1 MKFFVKL
8 MIAAVVL
15 AVLAPFTVLKGKD
28 GKPLMSFSDL
38 KMPDLAMPKVP
49 DAVKDASL
57 PKSGGKDVIY
67 KWKDAKGVLHFSS
80 KPPAAGIEYTSKGYD
95 PNTNLI
101 QSVEIEEEKPA
112 STMTTEAPKIEKP
125 SDLANVYSPDKIEK
139 LMKDANNVQKLLNQR
154 NQKLNAMMGDN

>member
-28 GKPLMSFSDL
+28 GKPLMSFRDL
-38 KMPDLAMPKVP
+38 KMPNLALPEVP
-49 DAVKDASL
+49 DAVKGAGLKQD
-57 PKSGGKDVIY
+57 GKDVIY

-80 KPPAAGIEYTSKGYD
+80 KPPPTGIEYTSKGYD

-101 QSVEIEEEKPA
+101 QSVEIEEEKPVEA
-112 STMTTEAPKIEKP
+112 FAEAPNIEKP
-125 SDLANVYSPDKIEK
+125 SDLVNVYSPDKIEK